1 MRWVLAGGSM
11 GEILSQSWFER
22 SALEVAPDLIG
33 CTLVRRF
40 ADGRMLR
47 GTIVETEAYEEGDP
61 ACHAYRKKTKRN
73 WIMFGPAGYVYV
85 YLIYGMY
92 YCLNFITDRDEFASA
107 VLIRALAMEEVDPAL
122 LKPKELKS
130 RERPDRIAAG
140 PGKLCRMMEID
151 LDLYGTSLEEGS
163 ALWVEGRSLM
173 SNSPIKLIQTTRI
186 GLTQGVDLPWR
197 WYLKDC
203 KAVSKP

>member
-1 MRWVLAGGSM
+1 M

-140 PGKLCRMMEID
+140 PGKLCRVMEID
-151 LDLYGTSLEEGS
+151 LDLYGTLLEEGS

>member
-1 MRWVLAGGSM
+1 M
-11 GEILSQSWFER
+11 GEILSQRWFER
-22 SALEVAPDLIG
+22 SALAVAPDLIG

-47 GTIVETEAYEEGDP
+47 GIIVETEAYEEGDP
-61 ACHAYRKKTKRN
+61 ACHAYRKRTKRN

-92 YCLNFITDRDEFASA
+92 YCVNFITDRDEFASA
-107 VLIRALAMEEVDPAL
+107 VLIRALAMEDIDPAL
-122 LKPKELKS
+122 LKPKEK
-130 RERPDRIAAG
+130 PDRIAAG
-140 PGKLCRMMEID
+140 PGKLCRVMEID
-151 LDLYGTSLEEGS
+151 LDLYGTRLEEGS
-163 ALWVEGRSLM
+163 ALWVEGRSLT
-173 SNSPIKLIQTTRI
+173 SNSPIELIQTTRI

-203 KAVSKP
+203 KAVSKL

>member
-140 PGKLCRMMEID
+140 PGKLCRVMEID
-151 LDLYGTSLEEGS
+151 LDLYGTLLEEGS

>member
-140 PGKLCRMMEID
+140 PGKLCRVMEID